1 MFQLAAVHH
10 EPEMLAASLYMG
22 RCTMCFCSINRPN
35 AAERGAQKKPPRR
48 LTTAQIPLSA
58 VADKWQKA
66 SGNLCRRYKAV

>member
-1 MFQLAAVHH
+1 
-10 EPEMLAASLYMG
+10 
-22 RCTMCFCSINRPN
+22 MCFCSINRPN

-66 SGNLCRRYKAV
+66 SGNLCRRCKAV